1 MPAIVSY
8 VRVSTQKQGQSGLGL
23 DAQREANR
31 RSAELNGYTIT
42 AEFTEIETAKGA
54 DALERRPQ
62 LAAALKAAKKAK
74 CPVLVAQLDR
84 LAVWQ
89 LRNVSRLKRR
99 AACCTAIGQV
109 ELLFSFA
116 SMTRLPAAHRLKAQ
130 RLEQR
135 DPG

>member
-1 MPAIVSY
+1 MS
-8 VRVSTQKQGQSGLGL
+8 K
-23 DAQREANR
+23 
-31 RSAELNGYTIT
+31 RSDPGRGWGGDK
-42 AEFTEIETAKGA
+42 FG
-54 DALERRPQ
+54 
-62 LAAALKAAKKAK
+62 
-74 CPVLVAQLDR
+74 CV
-84 LAVWQ
+84 AVWQ

-116 SMTRLPAAHRLKAQ
+116 SMTRLLAAHRLKAQ